1 MNTILLT
8 FDVED
13 WFQVENFKPY
23 IPFSSWSKF
32 ELRVEKNVHII
43 LDLLDSIRSRT
54 SPLAPHGFNS
64 LFCALRSAP
73 CVSMRGTFFVLGWIA
88 ERLPHLVREINS
100 RGHEVASHGYGH
112 KLCNAQNI
120 SEVKKD
126 LEKSKKLLEDIL
138 GSPIYGYRAPNFSIN
153 EEVLMA
159 IAEAGYNYDSSYNS
173 YRLNKRYGQI
183 SLFNNHDGFPYKIF
197 DSFYEF
203 PISNLKI
210 GNRVLHWGG
219 GGYFRLMPINI
230 FISGVKRILKNNGI
244 YMLYL
249 HPWEFDP
256 DQPKMLQISNFLKFR
271 HYFNLEKT
279 SIKFQIF
286 LNYFNK
292 CQFLTCLDFLNLNTQ
307 HLTLSTKH

>member
-8 FDVED
+8 FDIED

-43 LDLLDSIRSRT
+43 LDLLDSIPCST
-54 SPLAPHGFNS
+54 AALFNCS
-64 LFCALRSAP
+64 TQKVP
-73 CVSMRGTFFVLGWIA
+73 RGTFFVLGWLA
-88 ERLPHLVREINS
+88 ERLPHLVREIKS
-100 RGHEVASHGYGH
+100 RGHEVASHGYSH

-126 LEKSKKLLEDIL
+126 LEKSRKLLEDIL

-159 IAEAGYNYDSSYNS
+159 IAEAGYIYDSSYNS

-183 SLFNNHDGFPYKIF
+183 RLFNNHNGFPYKIF

-203 PISNLKI
+203 PIGNLKI

-279 SIKFQIF
+279 SNKFQIF

-292 CQFLTCLDFLNLNTQ
+292 CQFLTCLDFLKLNTQ
-307 HLTLSTKH
+307 H